1 MHSSTALWGRL
12 VQYSDFN
19 KHWFTMANM
28 PPCFQQIQT
37 ICSQNSDPSGG
48 ADSGGTKE
56 MQDRKLH
63 SAPGVWDPIVPPPGK
78 LLCYFCFLGY
88 FVTLLLCYFCLLG
101 YFVTLLLLH
110 QQSETQLFLLPESFT
125 EAFVLINAA
134 KVCFRGKY
142 IQGCYFFLKTYSTGG
157 LTKTFLGKKGQKSMF
172 SGQNCRPGE
181 TRSDRLF
188 MK

>member
-1 MHSSTALWGRL
+1 MNIWSQMHSSTALWGRL

-28 PPCFQQIQT
+28 PPCLQQIQT
-37 ICSQNSDPSGG
+37 ICSQISDPSGG
-48 ADSGGTKE
+48 ADSGGQTLVAQKRCKIE
-56 MQDRKLH
+56 NCILH
-63 SAPGVWDPIVPPPGK
+63 QESETQLY
-78 LLCYFCFLGY
+78 LLLESY
-88 FVTLLLCYFCLLG
+88 FVTSVYL
-101 YFVTLLLLH
+101 VTLLLLH

-125 EAFVLINAA
+125 EAFVLINTA

-142 IQGCYFFLKTYSTGG
+142 IQGCYVFLKTYSTGG

>member
-1 MHSSTALWGRL
+1 MLATNPDDLFSNFWSFWWRRLW
-12 VQYSDFN
+12 
-19 KHWFTMANM
+19 W
-28 PPCFQQIQT
+28 P
-37 ICSQNSDPSGG
+37 
-48 ADSGGTKE
+48 DSGGTKE

-78 LLCYFCFLGY
+78 LLCYFW
-88 FVTLLLCYFCLLG
+88 LLCYFATSVYL
-101 YFVTLLLLH
+101 VTLLLLH

-125 EAFVLINAA
+125 EAFVLINTA

-142 IQGCYFFLKTYSTGG
+142 IQGCYVFLKTYSTGG

>member
-1 MHSSTALWGRL
+1 MT
-12 VQYSDFN
+12 
-19 KHWFTMANM
+19 NM
-28 PPCFQQIQT
+28 PPCLQQIQT
-37 ICSQNSDPSGG
+37 ICSQISDPSGG
-48 ADSGGTKE
+48 ADSGH
-56 MQDRKLH
+56 Q
-63 SAPGVWDPIVPPPGK
+63 
-78 LLCYFCFLGY
+78 
-88 FVTLLLCYFCLLG
+88 TLVAQKRCKIENCI
-101 YFVTLLLLH
+101 LH

-125 EAFVLINAA
+125 EAFVLINAT

-142 IQGCYFFLKTYSTGG
+142 IQGCCIFLKTYSTGG

>member
-1 MHSSTALWGRL
+1 
-12 VQYSDFN
+12 
-19 KHWFTMANM
+19 MANM
-28 PPCFQQIQT
+28 PPCLQQIQT
-37 ICSQNSDPSGG
+37 ICSQISDPSGG
-48 ADSGGTKE
+48 ADSGG
-56 MQDRKLH
+56 Q
-63 SAPGVWDPIVPPPGK
+63 
-78 LLCYFCFLGY
+78 
-88 FVTLLLCYFCLLG
+88 TLVAQKRCKIENCI
-101 YFVTLLLLH
+101 LH

-125 EAFVLINAA
+125 EAFVLINAT